1 MEKRN
6 ILVTG
11 GAGYIGS
18 MLINDLLEAG
28 HYVTVID
35 NFMFNQSSLNQYC
48 SHKNFEV
55 EKGDIRIHGTLA
67 KHLKTAEI
75 VIPLAALVGTPL
87 CDADPVNA
95 HTTNKISPLAM
106 LKELSQ
112 EQIVIMPTTN
122 SFYGTSRIGNF
133 GICNEETPTNPIS
146 SYAKDKLDVENKLK
160 EHSNFISY
168 RLATVFGMSPRM
180 RTDLLVNDFVY
191 RAVKDSA
198 VVLFES
204 SFKRNYIHVRDVC
217 RAFLHAINNYDSM
230 KNQVYNVGL
239 SDANLSKKELTDKIK
254 EHLPEFVVVEK
265 SFKKDKDQRNYI
277 VSNKKLESTGFEP
290 LYSLDFG
297 IQELVKGYEMISNN
311 KYGNI

>member
-1 MEKRN
+1 
-6 ILVTG
+6 
-11 GAGYIGS
+11 
-18 MLINDLLEAG
+18 
-28 HYVTVID
+28 
-35 NFMFNQSSLNQYC
+35 
-48 SHKNFEV
+48 
-55 EKGDIRIHGTLA
+55 
-67 KHLKTAEI
+67 
-75 VIPLAALVGTPL
+75 
-87 CDADPVNA
+87 
-95 HTTNKISPLAM
+95 M

-122 SFYGTSRIGNF
+122 SFYGTARMGV
-133 GICNEETPTNPIS
+133 CTEETPTNPIS

-239 SDANLSKKELTDKIK
+239 SDANLSKKQLTDKIK

>member
-1 MEKRN
+1 
-6 ILVTG
+6 
-11 GAGYIGS
+11 
-18 MLINDLLEAG
+18 MLLKKSIR
-28 HYVTVID
+28 
-35 NFMFNQSSLNQYC
+35 
-48 SHKNFEV
+48 KN
-55 EKGDIRIHGTLA
+55 R
-67 KHLKTAEI
+67 
-75 VIPLAALVGTPL
+75 
-87 CDADPVNA
+87 
-95 HTTNKISPLAM
+95 
-106 LKELSQ
+106 
-112 EQIVIMPTTN
+112 
-122 SFYGTSRIGNF
+122 
-133 GICNEETPTNPIS
+133 
-146 SYAKDKLDVENKLK
+146 LK

-254 EHLPEFVVVEK
+254 KHLPEFVVVEK
-265 SFKKDKDQRNYI
+265 NFKKDKDQRNYI

-297 IQELVKGYEMISNN
+297 IQELIKGYEMISNN